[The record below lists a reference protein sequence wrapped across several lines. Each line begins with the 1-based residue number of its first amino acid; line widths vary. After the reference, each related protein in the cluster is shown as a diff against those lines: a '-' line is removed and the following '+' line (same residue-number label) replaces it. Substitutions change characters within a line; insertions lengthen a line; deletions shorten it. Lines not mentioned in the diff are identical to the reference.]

1 MYRRLSEE
9 SWIKHSDFLL
19 LDVICLQLCFLA
31 AYLFRHGWSNPYAS
45 ELYRNYAIVTF
56 LCQILTIFIGK
67 SFHRILKRGYYQEFK
82 ATVKHTIIILSL
94 TLLYLFATQEG
105 GDYSRIT
112 FFLTDILYLAA
123 GYGVSLLWKKYLRF
137 RGVSGQRSSL
147 VVITTMGIVDEVIAC
162 LHTEGYQSYRVTGL
176 VIMDVDAVG
185 TEIRGIP
192 VIGSRESTA
201 QDLCARW
208 IDEIFVRLP
217 DNWSMPEYLIEAFS
231 NMGIT
236 VHLGLAR
243 LAGVSGGEGQR
254 SFVEQLGD
262 YTVITNTVKA
272 ISSEETICKRMLDIL
287 GGLVGCV
294 ITGILF
300 LFVAPLIYIQSPGPI
315 FFSQTRIGKGG
326 KKFKMYKF
334 RSMYM
339 DAEER
344 KKELMEQNKI
354 QDGLMFKM
362 DYDPRII
369 GSEKT
374 RKNGKPG
381 GIGNFIRR
389 TSIDEFPQF
398 FNVLKGDMSLV
409 GTRPPTVDEWEQ
421 YDLHHRLRM
430 AIKPGITGL
439 WQISGRSNIV
449 DFEEVVRLDAEYIKN
464 WSIDQDIKI
473 LAKTVFV
480 VLRNEGAA

>member
-9 SWIKHSDFLL
+9 SWVKHLDFML
-19 LDVICLQLCFLA
+19 LDIVCLQVCFLIS
-31 AYLFRHGWSNPYAS
+31 YLFRHGWMNPYAN
-45 ELYRNYAIVTF
+45 ELYRNYAIVMF

-94 TLLYLFATQEG
+94 TLFYLFATQEG
-105 GDYSRIT
+105 ADYSRIT
-112 FFLTDILYLAA
+112 FFLTDIFYLFV
-123 GYGVSLLWKKYLRF
+123 GYGIRLLWKRYLRIC
-137 RGVSGQRSSL
+137 GVSGKRSSL
-147 VVITTMGIVDEVIAC
+147 VVITTMSMASRVIEN
-162 LHTEGYQSYRVTGL
+162 LRIDGYQSYKVTGL
-176 VIMDVDAVG
+176 VLMDMDVVG
-185 TEIRGIP
+185 TEICGIQ
-192 VIGSRESTA
+192 VIGGKESTA
-201 QDLCARW
+201 QDLCGKW

-217 DNWSMPEYLIEAFS
+217 DNWSMPEHLIEAFAD
-231 NMGIT
+231 MGIT
-236 VHLGLAR
+236 VHLGLAKF
-243 LAGVSGGEGQR
+243 SGADGQR

-272 ISSEETICKRMLDIL
+272 ISSEETICKRVLDIL
-287 GGLVGCV
+287 GGIVGCV
-294 ITGILF
+294 ITGVLF
-300 LFVAPLIYIQSPGPI
+300 LFVAPLIYIKSPGPI
-315 FFSQTRIGKGG
+315 FFTQTRIGKGG
-326 KKFKMYKF
+326 KEFKMYKF

-344 KKELMEQNKI
+344 KKELLEENKI
-354 QDGLMFKM
+354 QDGFMFKM

-374 RKNGKPG
+374 RRNGKPG

-409 GTRPPTVDEWEQ
+409 GTRPPTVDEWER

-464 WSIDQDIKI
+464 WSLDRDIKI
-473 LAKTVFV
+473 LAKTVVV